1 VQVAHSLPLAALRT
15 ATPHPISPLGAAAGP
30 GKAQQL
36 EEDTSHLG
44 SLSPVGRANE
54 SVNDGKS
61 NHKNVFDETATDVV
75 LDLDAQQQET
85 LEDEQLNDEPVTPGG
100 NFHEQQ
106 RDEISAQNVRPLR
119 LHNMRGAG
127 GGGGSARVLKSSRPP
142 SPYLST
148 LLPSGLSSRAST
160 AHSRQMGLPQTGSS
174 SFMLSSCNMGFSK
187 RPSSVSSQASDEPR
201 RLLDAKVL
209 RKRSDQDYQLMINR
223 VNRLRLEAARTHK
236 NMMETRERAEDVVR
250 LKAQN
255 ELRAR
260 AKEHARMLQEQLLA
274 RQRQQKTLARAHL
287 HASIMGAR
295 QRVHMHKR
303 HAVEHCR
310 TQRQALA
317 KEAWEARKGEEE
329 RAARLKHHI
338 YTQERQAV
346 CFFIFCYV
354 FFS

>member
-1 VQVAHSLPLAALRT
+1 MSALA
-15 ATPHPISPLGAAAGP
+15 AAAGP

-36 EEDTSHLG
+36 EEETPHLG
-44 SLSPVGRANE
+44 SLSPVGGANE
-54 SVNDGKS
+54 SVNDSKS
-61 NHKNVFDETATDVV
+61 NNKNVFFFKDSATDVV
-75 LDLDAQQQET
+75 LDLDAQHQET
-85 LEDEQLNDEPVTPGG
+85 LEDEQLNDETPGG

-106 RDEISAQNVRPLR
+106 RDEISAQNARPLR
-119 LHNMRGAG
+119 LHNMPGG
-127 GGGGSARVLKSSRPP
+127 SGGGGSARVLKSSRPP

>member
-1 VQVAHSLPLAALRT
+1 
-15 ATPHPISPLGAAAGP
+15 
-30 GKAQQL
+30 
-36 EEDTSHLG
+36 
-44 SLSPVGRANE
+44 
-54 SVNDGKS
+54 
-61 NHKNVFDETATDVV
+61 
-75 LDLDAQQQET
+75 
-85 LEDEQLNDEPVTPGG
+85 
-100 NFHEQQ
+100 
-106 RDEISAQNVRPLR
+106 
-119 LHNMRGAG
+119 
-127 GGGGSARVLKSSRPP
+127 
-142 SPYLST
+142 
-148 LLPSGLSSRAST
+148 
-160 AHSRQMGLPQTGSS
+160 
-174 SFMLSSCNMGFSK
+174 
-187 RPSSVSSQASDEPR
+187 
-201 RLLDAKVL
+201 
-209 RKRSDQDYQLMINR
+209 MINR

-295 QRVHMHKR
+295 QRVHMHKC
-303 HAVEHCR
+303 HAVEHFR

-346 CFFIFCYV
+346 CFLC
-354 FFS
+354 FFGVYFFP